1 MGVKD
6 IITEL
11 FEKITLDG
19 RGYNKSASISVATH
33 EDADHLDIEVTT
45 IYISFFNKYSKTFLN
60 HEEDLSSCGV
70 TVKTF
75 SDDLE
80 RITKEIQ
87 VKDSTFK
94 EIHSSLVTVNYK
106 GLSILCIGDLDMGD
120 LNRIYH
126 YISRKFSKLH
136 AVIIPYHGSVK
147 PFTHGN
153 RGAYDLQ
160 KAEER
165 LSRDIKRMGIPVFFM
180 QHFKDFDKL
189 PKTKQVKIEGRLI
202 PVVHKTLQFASELSR
217 NKNMEN
223 FF

>member
-1 MGVKD
+1 MSVKD

-11 FEKITLDG
+11 FKKITLDGRGKKITLDG

-45 IYISFFNKYSKTFLN
+45 IYIS
-60 HEEDLSSCGV
+60 
-70 TVKTF
+70 
-75 SDDLE
+75 
-80 RITKEIQ
+80 
-87 VKDSTFK
+87 
-94 EIHSSLVTVNYK
+94 
-106 GLSILCIGDLDMGD
+106 
-120 LNRIYH
+120 
-126 YISRKFSKLH
+126 RKFSKLH

-153 RGAYDLQ
+153 RGLYDLQ

-189 PKTKQVKIEGRLI
+189 PKTKQEKIEDRLI
-202 PVVHKTLQFASELSR
+202 PMVHKTLQVASELSR

-223 FF
+223 LF